1 MDFIYINIF
10 LLIIF
15 LVYKDNFNTD
25 IFIPLI
31 VSIRLY
37 THNQYLNNSFIHLF
51 SINNKNL
58 LL

>member
-1 MDFIYINIF
+1 MSINMF
-10 LLIIF
+10 LPIIF
-15 LVYKDNFNTD
+15 LGYKNNFNTD

-37 THNQYLNNSFIHLF
+37 TYNQYLNNSFIHLF

>member
-25 IFIPLI
+25 IFIPFL
-31 VSIRLY
+31 
-37 THNQYLNNSFIHLF
+37 SFA
-51 SINNKNL
+51 SKV
-58 LL
+58 